1 MVANIPPSA
10 KSHCQLPVEQ
20 LSKRLIG
27 HSALAGLQLFGLG
40 PQDLFLL
47 MSFELVLLTNLL
59 QFLQLPHFPLSDL
72 SEASISPP
80 NERPL
85 EPSFVQ
91 LHQLVLDLCIHLY
104 LEVAVASGPI
114 IEITIE
120 SLAKHLADQ
129 VTCSPLAFS

>member
-1 MVANIPPSA
+1 
-10 KSHCQLPVEQ
+10 
-20 LSKRLIG
+20 
-27 HSALAGLQLFGLG
+27 
-40 PQDLFLL
+40 
-47 MSFELVLLTNLL
+47 MSFELVLLANLL